1 MASRPNSRNQP
12 YSNRHLD
19 LNNPEN
25 WTSQQLRIKVQQ
37 LGIVVPKN
45 VAKTVLKQFYLENK
59 DRQNSNGNIAQ
70 NEEHVSDPEHVVLNP
85 IAQHSGSASAS
96 ACASDS
102 TANVTDGLRNPTA
115 DESSSRSDVNESTG
129 SAQFDSVGDNNMAA
143 IIQSFSIVSQSVAQC
158 ASGLQQTVSLIANQK
173 NTESG
178 PAKKFGLAQW
188 YQNRNMEDVP
198 LAVHGSVQNRPTLP
212 LSTTPSLGYLSTAL
226 CPTAGVRSD
235 AFSNVDIVAPSLQ
248 RSIIEAKAAA
258 LLRERYV
265 KVDWSLRDRDI
276 LSLITAGS
284 SVNVCKICNLI
295 DHATQYCPLQS
306 SVQVENSSS
315 RSYSS
320 SNLQSVDKQGRSR
333 VFHEGREMCN
343 NFNNPKGCYRKVCY
357 LLHQCT
363 KCRATGHGAATCRK
377 SNSNVP
383 VHSSTSSVS
392 SKGNKLEKPNSG

>member
-1 MASRPNSRNQP
+1 
-12 YSNRHLD
+12 
-19 LNNPEN
+19 
-25 WTSQQLRIKVQQ
+25 
-37 LGIVVPKN
+37 
-45 VAKTVLKQFYLENK
+45 
-59 DRQNSNGNIAQ
+59 
-70 NEEHVSDPEHVVLNP
+70 
-85 IAQHSGSASAS
+85 
-96 ACASDS
+96 
-102 TANVTDGLRNPTA
+102 
-115 DESSSRSDVNESTG
+115 
-129 SAQFDSVGDNNMAA
+129 
-143 IIQSFSIVSQSVAQC
+143 
-158 ASGLQQTVSLIANQK
+158 
-173 NTESG
+173 
-178 PAKKFGLAQW
+178 
-188 YQNRNMEDVP
+188 MEDVP

-212 LSTTPSLGYLSTAL
+212 LSTTPSLGYLSTTV

-258 LLRERYV
+258 LLRERHV

>member
-1 MASRPNSRNQP
+1 
-12 YSNRHLD
+12 
-19 LNNPEN
+19 
-25 WTSQQLRIKVQQ
+25 
-37 LGIVVPKN
+37 
-45 VAKTVLKQFYLENK
+45 
-59 DRQNSNGNIAQ
+59 
-70 NEEHVSDPEHVVLNP
+70 
-85 IAQHSGSASAS
+85 
-96 ACASDS
+96 
-102 TANVTDGLRNPTA
+102 
-115 DESSSRSDVNESTG
+115 
-129 SAQFDSVGDNNMAA
+129 MAA

-158 ASGLQQTVSLIANQK
+158 TPGLQQTVSLIANQK
-173 NTESG
+173 STESG
-178 PAKKFGLAQW
+178 PAKKFDLAQW

-198 LAVHGSVQNRPTLP
+198 LAVQRIRAQNRPTLP
-212 LSTTPSLGYLSTAL
+212 LSTTPSLGYLSTAV

-248 RSIIEAKAAA
+248 RSIIEAKAEA
-258 LLRERYV
+258 LLR
-265 KVDWSLRDRDI
+265 KGMLRSIGAFSDRDI

-333 VFHEGREMCN
+333 VFHEGRKCAIISIIL
-343 NFNNPKGCYRKVCY
+343 KVVIG
-357 LLHQCT
+357 
-363 KCRATGHGAATCRK
+363 KCVISSTSVQNVAQTGHGATTCRK

>member
-1 MASRPNSRNQP
+1 M
-12 YSNRHLD
+12 
-19 LNNPEN
+19 
-25 WTSQQLRIKVQQ
+25 
-37 LGIVVPKN
+37 
-45 VAKTVLKQFYLENK
+45 LENK

-85 IAQHSGSASAS
+85 IAQHSGSASAL
-96 ACASDS
+96 APDS

-129 SAQFDSVGDNNMAA
+129 SAQFDSVGGNNMAA

-173 NTESG
+173 STESG
-178 PAKKFGLAQW
+178 PAKKFDLALW

-198 LAVHGSVQNRPTLP
+198 LAVHGFVQNRPTLP
-212 LSTTPSLGYLSTAL
+212 LSTTPSLGYLSTTV

-258 LLRERYV
+258 LLRERHV

-333 VFHEGREMCN
+333 VFHEGR
-343 NFNNPKGCYRKVCY
+343 K
-357 LLHQCT
+357 
-363 KCRATGHGAATCRK
+363 
-377 SNSNVP
+377 NVQ
-383 VHSSTSSVS
+383 
-392 SKGNKLEKPNSG
+392 